1 MSDLIETIARLE
13 LIKTELKDPTS
24 LAEPV
29 ELIRNYRKGL
39 DEIAPQLFEAVR
51 EREALRVERDAV
63 EARGYK
69 RGLETAI
76 NHLRI
81 LAERGYVAAN
91 SQTREPLR
99 NYIMWVAHARAQDAD
114 DLEALKDVQ
123 PPDKTSATGEE
134 G

>member
-1 MSDLIETIARLE
+1 MAENLTETIARLE
-13 LIKTELKDPTS
+13 LIKAELKDPTS

-29 ELIRNYRKGL
+29 ELIRDYRKGL
-39 DEIAPQLFEAVR
+39 DKIAPQLFEAVR
-51 EREALRVERDAV
+51 ERDAV

-81 LAERGYVAAN
+81 LAERSYVAAN
-91 SQTREPLR
+91 SETSEPFR
-99 NYIMWVAHARAQDAD
+99 NHIMWVAHARAQDAD